1 MSKLDELIAELC
13 PNGVE
18 YKTLQDITKAVN
30 IGINP
35 RKFFK
40 LNPEGAKGFYV
51 TVRELNGL
59 QGVKQCDKTDLIDL
73 DAVKII
79 NDRANIEIGD
89 ILFSNTGTVGKM
101 ALVIE
106 PPNNWGVNEGIYVIK
121 PKNEIIESKFLY
133 YFLSGKEA
141 YNDYSS
147 KFTGSTLKH
156 VTQAAL
162 LSLSIPVPPL
172 PIQQEIVRIL
182 DNFTEL
188 TAELTT
194 ELTAELEARQKQYEY
209 YRDKLLSFKEV
220 VAGGQT
226 GKLGKLIAEFCPE
239 GVEYKRLGE
248 IGYFYGGLSGKSKY
262 DFANGNAKFI
272 TYMNVYSNLA
282 VDTEISEM
290 VKIGENEKQNTVKH
304 GDILFTGSSETL
316 DECGISSV
324 LTKETNEK
332 LYLNS
337 FCFGFRLID
346 KDLLLPDFSKYLFRS
361 KEIRK
366 QIKRT
371 ASGVTRFNVSKKKM
385 EQVVIPV
392 PPLPIQQEIVR
403 ILDNFTELTAELTTK
418 LTTELEARQKQYEY
432 YRDKLLSFKEATA

>member
-13 PNGVE
+13 PDGVE

-133 YFLSGKEA
+133 YLLSGKEA

-147 KFTGSTLKH
+147 KFTGSTVKH
-156 VTQAAL
+156 ITQAAL

-172 PIQQEIVRIL
+172 PVQQEIVRIL

-188 TAELTT
+188 TAELK
-194 ELTAELEARQKQYEY
+194 AEIEARKKQYEY
-209 YRDKLLSFKEV
+209 YRDWLLSQE
-220 VAGGQT
+220 GLN
-226 GKLGKLIAEFCPE
+226 KLCPD
-239 GVEYKRLGE
+239 GVEFVTVGE
-248 IGYFYGGLSGKSKY
+248 ICDITRGRVLSKDYLRDNFGDY
-262 DFANGNAKFI
+262 P
-272 TYMNVYSNLA
+272 VYSSQTANNGVFGYINTFDYDCESVTWTTDGA
-282 VDTEISEM
+282 NAGSVFYHI
-290 VKIGENEKQNTVKH
+290 NEKFSITNVCGLLRVKNNELLSTKF
-304 GDILFTGSSETL
+304 LFYVLQVYAKKYVNDGMGNPKLMSNVMA
-316 DECGISSV
+316 GISV
-324 LTKETNEK
+324 PL
-332 LYLNS
+332 
-337 FCFGFRLID
+337 
-346 KDLLLPDFSKYLFRS
+346 
-361 KEIRK
+361 
-366 QIKRT
+366 
-371 ASGVTRFNVSKKKM
+371 
-385 EQVVIPV
+385 
-392 PPLPIQQEIVR
+392 PPLPVQQEIVR
-403 ILDNFTELTAELTTK
+403 ILDNFTELIAQLE
-418 LTTELEARQKQYEY
+418 TELEARQKQYEY

>member
-1 MSKLDELIAELC
+1 MSRLDELIAELC

-18 YKTLQDITKAVN
+18 YKPLEKLCKTN
-30 IGINP
+30 IPPKKIQSKNIKDVGDYPVIDQSAE
-35 RKFFK
+35 FIS
-40 LNPEGAKGFYV
+40 GF
-51 TVRELNGL
+51 TND
-59 QGVKQCDKTDLIDL
+59 KQ
-73 DAVKII
+73 A
-79 NDRANIEIGD
+79 
-89 ILFSNTGTVGKM
+89 IL
-101 ALVIE
+101 
-106 PPNNWGVNEGIYVIK
+106 
-121 PKNEIIESKFLY
+121 PKNEYIIFGDHTESIKFVDFAFAQGADGIKILTSVNCNCKYLY
-133 YFLSGKEA
+133 YCFSNNYVKTGKYTRHWSDA
-141 YNDYSS
+141 
-147 KFTGSTLKH
+147 KLTL
-156 VTQAAL
+156 
-162 LSLSIPVPPL
+162 IPVPPL

>member
-13 PNGVE
+13 PDGVE

-133 YFLSGKEA
+133 YLLSGKEA

-147 KFTGSTLKH
+147 KFTGSTVKH
-156 VTQAAL
+156 ITQAAL

-172 PIQQEIVRIL
+172 PVQQEIVRIL

-188 TAELTT
+188 TAELK
-194 ELTAELEARQKQYEY
+194 AEIEARKKQYEY
-209 YRDKLLSFKEV
+209 YR
-220 VAGGQT
+220 
-226 GKLGKLIAEFCPE
+226 
-239 GVEYKRLGE
+239 
-248 IGYFYGGLSGKSKY
+248 
-262 DFANGNAKFI
+262 
-272 TYMNVYSNLA
+272 
-282 VDTEISEM
+282 
-290 VKIGENEKQNTVKH
+290 
-304 GDILFTGSSETL
+304 
-316 DECGISSV
+316 
-324 LTKETNEK
+324 
-332 LYLNS
+332 
-337 FCFGFRLID
+337 
-346 KDLLLPDFSKYLFRS
+346 
-361 KEIRK
+361 
-366 QIKRT
+366 
-371 ASGVTRFNVSKKKM
+371 
-385 EQVVIPV
+385 
-392 PPLPIQQEIVR
+392 
-403 ILDNFTELTAELTTK
+403 
-418 LTTELEARQKQYEY
+418 
-432 YRDKLLSFKEATA
+432 